1 MVQCIH
7 TSSLL
12 SSQFDS
18 CSTHAVSTNETQSLM
33 PNEDTLESQGLHI
46 NFEDMDDTSARTE
59 PTTEVGNR
67 REDLGPDPQLVPHV
81 SEDTPAMLA
90 PTEVNS
96 SLVNSS
102 TELLNT
108 TTVPTFENEP
118 ESSSTMGTKG
128 LSGFEETQTTSA
140 NNTQGVFK
148 PLQLSHSVDGKQ
160 EGYSSEAIHEP
171 VQNKDVREDNPNS
184 MSGGVTRE
192 IPEETGEQRNMGESM
207 TTGGDLEESGN
218 VSNKS
223 PHLTHQPEALVS
235 EPSDQDINKENPE
248 LLQEGVFHDS
258 TTSDTVAATQ
268 EQMSVDQEKRGTW
281 NERNEDGGGYD
292 PESLKVSVNHHIDR
306 VTFNVETQQ
315 EVPSD
320 TQEVKMQVETM
331 QEVPSAIEK
340 VKMQVETVQEVP
352 SAIEKVEMQDE
363 TMQEVPPASQEVTSS
378 SGPRVGQE
386 MTPAGSF
393 PGRRGARHMSPSG
406 YRHRQRRIQSSTS
419 EREED
424 LEPPGDT
431 VPQEGLNPVKEG
443 GKVEAVSELPSNHQ
457 MPTPSSSGEKLQSP
471 PLHSSEPTVSAEV
484 FSMDTTSPE
493 EPVTHKESIT
503 TEHEKDISTG
513 TSQPTSIEAEA
524 EQKSRESSPELGIR
538 RGSRTVSAADK
549 GKLPQGRR
557 KFRVEGTHSL
567 SVSRRKEDSSLINTV
582 QSKSP
587 KPPVE
592 GQNPPNIVLESA
604 SSDVSHSEETPGG
617 DLLNTTPANSSLN
630 LSLQRGR
637 EKSPL
642 PGADDLVD
650 ISSFNLSSSGERT
663 TPVKDSPDL
672 PSPSHRR
679 NVSRSKYVR
688 RDRSPSPVEVP
699 VPVTM
704 ATVTGLEG
712 SKSVEKF
719 HKQKMV
725 EDDGPSRQGDDSDEE
740 QIGIRRG
747 SRLSGGER
755 EYLQTRKLR
764 KMTNDSEKG
773 SISSIKM
780 EVESNSTV
788 GTDKHQ
794 SMLDGHRST
803 DSSQPVMLQKPDI
816 TIETEEN
823 GKTETKSTPLS
834 QGGESPQLTSG
845 REAETGQ
852 KKQSDSNQGDTTL
865 SSQSDQSPGYAVRR
879 RTAVVRRKTGSKSTS
894 SGVKRTRRIKLSSS
908 EEDESSSASDDT
920 EMKDPFRTVS
930 IVDT

>member
-12 SSQFDS
+12 SLQFDS
-18 CSTHAVSTNETQSLM
+18 CSIHAVSTNETRSLM

-67 REDLGPDPQLVPHV
+67 SEDLGPDPQLVPHV
-81 SEDTPAMLA
+81 SKGTPAMLA

-171 VQNKDVREDNPNS
+171 VQNKYVLEDNPNS
-184 MSGGVTRE
+184 TSGGVTRE
-192 IPEETGEQRNMGESM
+192 IPEETGEQRNVGESM

-223 PHLTHQPEALVS
+223 PHLTHQPKALVS
-235 EPSDQDINKENPE
+235 ETSDQDINKENPE

-258 TTSDTVAATQ
+258 TTSDTVTATQ
-268 EQMSVDQEKRGTW
+268 EQMSVDQEKGGAW

-292 PESLKVSVNHHIDR
+292 PESLKVGGNHHVGR

-320 TQEVKMQVETM
+320 TQE
-331 QEVPSAIEK
+331 

-378 SGPRVGQE
+378 SEPRVRQE
-386 MTPAGSF
+386 ITPTSSF
-393 PGRRGARHMSPSG
+393 PGRREMRRMSPSG
-406 YRHRQRRIQSSTS
+406 YRHRQRRTQSSTS
-419 EREED
+419 EQEED

-431 VPQEGLNPVKEG
+431 VSQERLNPVKEG
-443 GKVEAVSELPSNHQ
+443 GKVEAASELPPNAHQ
-457 MPTPSSSGEKLQSP
+457 MPTLSSNGEKLQSP
-471 PLHSSEPTVSAEV
+471 PPHSSEQTVSCEV

-493 EPVTHKESIT
+493 EPVTHKESVT
-503 TEHEKDISTG
+503 TEHEKDTSTG
-513 TSQPTSIEAEA
+513 TSQPTSIEVEA
-524 EQKSRESSPELGIR
+524 ERKSRESPPEMGIR

-567 SVSRRKEDSSLINTV
+567 SVSRRKEDSSLTNTV

-617 DLLNTTPANSSLN
+617 DLLNTTPVNSSLN
-630 LSLQRGR
+630 SSLRKGR

-663 TPVKDSPDL
+663 TAIKGSPDL

-719 HKQKMV
+719 HEQKMV
-725 EDDGPSRQGDDSDEE
+725 DDDGPLRLGDDSDEE

-794 SMLDGHRST
+794 SMLDGHRSA

-852 KKQSDSNQGDTTL
+852 KKLSDSNQGDTTL
-865 SSQSDQSPGYAVRR
+865 SSQSDQSPGYAGRR
-879 RTAVVRRKTGSKSTS
+879 RTAVVRRKTGTRSTS

-908 EEDESSSASDDT
+908 EEEESSSASDDT